1 MTTLERRC
9 GLLLRAYPAGYRQER
24 GEEIVS
30 TLLEA
35 TPAGRSWPLARDL
48 RSLAIG
54 GLHARAAVNQQR
66 TTAANL
72 RVAMLIGVSAY
83 LASTAANDAS
93 FAAELLTQRHGAG
106 RLAGLP
112 LLVMGTLLGLAVTVA
127 WVSSRRPVRLAAV
140 MAAAIAVLLPGQW
153 RFGFEWPVT
162 ELACL
167 TALVLF
173 AGRDE
178 RPGRGWLW
186 PVALVVAW
194 MSVAYFLPGSWT
206 LWIIWLPEAVGVL
219 SLLWVVIDA
228 RPAVAVAV
236 FTLAAWLLPGVANLA
251 NGPDIAAALH
261 LLIVSAVALLAVW
274 RLRRQS
280 GRARTA

>member
-1 MTTLERRC
+1 MTALERRC
-9 GLLLRAYPAGYRQER
+9 RLLLRVYPAGYRQER
-24 GEEIVS
+24 GEEIIG

-35 TPAGRSWPLARDL
+35 TPTGRSWPLARDF
-48 RSLAIG
+48 RSLAMG
-54 GLHARAAVNQQR
+54 GLRARAAVNQQR

-72 RVAMLIGVSAY
+72 RIATLIGVSAY

-93 FAAELLTQRHGAG
+93 FAAELLTLRHGAG

-112 LLVMGTLLGLAVTVA
+112 LLVVGTLLGLAVTVA

-140 MAAAIAVLLPGQW
+140 MAAAIAVSLAGQW
-153 RFGFEWPVT
+153 RFGFELPVT
-162 ELACL
+162 DLVCL

-186 PVALVVAW
+186 LVALVVAW
-194 MSVAYFLPGSWT
+194 MSVAYFLPGPWT
-206 LWIIWLPEAVGVL
+206 LWIIWLVEAIGVL

-228 RPAVAVAV
+228 RPAVAMAV
-236 FTLAAWLLPGVANLA
+236 FMLAAWLPPGVANLA
-251 NGPDIAAALH
+251 NGPDIPAALP
-261 LLIVSAVALLAVW
+261 LLIVGAVALLAIW
-274 RLRRQS
+274 RLHRQS
-280 GRARTA
+280 ARAGTA